1 MSKLKL
7 IAALAVIVFVSN
19 AFAQS
24 NGKLPGNEEGFY
36 STSDGTTP
44 TDKYSVQPKNT
55 NENPQITKLVKE
67 LNVARRNADANKV
80 NELQKQLNELS
91 GARVQEG
98 AVNSDQQIF
107 IDWSLTDYNVS
118 TVLPW
123 NNWGSA
129 LGVAQLGGSAG
140 TLYAA
145 STQWAF
151 GSGDTM
157 TFLTSTNGGQ
167 TWTRNWSTFFGIN
180 TDYNANEIDMEI
192 VYDGTN
198 TWAFIVAGYTDFS
211 AGNVR
216 RCWLWRYNITTNTS
230 SNTQLV
236 FAPALAT
243 NDYYAPRIVSDGSVY
258 QTGGAWVYVI
268 ASCDSTYSGSN
279 HWLKQKFGL
288 LTNPF
293 GAITVTYRNPNANGG
308 WFYNSTTNAAGK
320 YLSSDIAYLSN
331 SGTDRVITS
340 FQVDF
345 GSVSTPS
352 AYNIV
357 TAWSD
362 DYGTSNTG
370 NFQVAEANPSSGAKI
385 AFTGG
390 GSQYGILVY
399 QRQFSGNDWDPYFR
413 FTSNRGS
420 TWSTGGYV
428 DGSGDRQRGRVEVYA
443 PYGPTSFR
451 VGWNQEVTSTPQAF
465 LQTYDSTSNSFQ
477 SATRYQVSN
486 VTADTSFGS
495 IRPAKR
501 TGADNCVAIWRAL
514 GNAFTYCSY
523 NCLTTVG
530 VVNNN
535 EIPASFDLSQ
545 NYPNPFNPST
555 SIKFAVPVSGMV
567 KLAVY
572 DVNGREAGIL
582 LSEQM
587 NAGTYNVSFDASQ
600 LSSGIY
606 FYTLTAGNFTQTKK
620 MMLIK

>member
-19 AFAQS
+19 AFSQS
-24 NGKLPGNEEGFY
+24 NGKLPGNDEGFY

-55 NENPQITKLVKE
+55 NENPEVTKLVKE
-67 LNVARRNADANKV
+67 LNLARRNADANKV
-80 NELQKQLNELS
+80 NELQKKINDLS

-98 AVNSDQQIF
+98 AVNSDQQQF

-129 LGVAQLGGSAG
+129 IGVAQLGAAAG

-145 STQWAF
+145 STQWAS
-151 GSGDTM
+151 GGGDTM

-167 TWTRNWSTFFGIN
+167 TWTRNWSTNFVSN

-198 TWAFIVAGYTDFS
+198 TWAFIVAGYYDYTTS
-211 AGNVR
+211 TR
-216 RCWLWRYNITTNTS
+216 RCWLWRYNITTNAMTTS
-230 SNTQLV
+230 QLV
-236 FAPALAT
+236 FAPNPAT
-243 NDYYAPRIVSDGSVY
+243 NDYYCPRITSDGSVY
-258 QTGGAWVYVI
+258 TTGLAYVYII
-268 ASCDSTYSGSN
+268 ASCDSTYSGTN
-279 HWLKQKFGL
+279 HWLKQKFCYL
-288 LTNPF
+288 ASPFSSIALT
-293 GAITVTYRNPNANGG
+293 YKNPNANGG
-308 WFYNSTTNAAGK
+308 WFYNSTSNASGK
-320 YLSSDIAYLSN
+320 YLSSDIAYLVNASL
-331 SGTDRVITS
+331 DRVITS

-352 AYNIV
+352 GYNIV

-370 NFQVAEANPSSGAKI
+370 NFQVAEANTSSGAKI
-385 AFTGG
+385 AFTGAN
-390 GSQYGILVY
+390 SSYGMIVY
-399 QRQFSGNDWDPYFR
+399 QRSFNATDWDPYFR
-413 FTSNRGS
+413 YTSNRGT
-420 TWSTGGYV
+420 TWSAGGYV
-428 DGSGDRQRGRVEVYA
+428 DASGDRQRGRVEIYT
-443 PYGPTSFR
+443 PFPTTSFR
-451 VGWNQEVTSTPQAF
+451 VGYNQEVTSTPQAF
-465 LQTYDSTSNSFQ
+465 LQKFDSTSNTFPSGNK
-477 SATRYQVSN
+477 YQVSN
-486 VTADTSFGS
+486 VTADTTFGS
-495 IRPAKR
+495 IRPCKK
-501 TGADNCVAIWRAL
+501 TGADDCVAIWRGL
-514 GNAFTYCSY
+514 SSAFTYCSY
-523 NCLTTVG
+523 NCATTVG

-535 EIPASFDLSQ
+535 QTPTAFDLSQ

-555 SIKFAVPVSGMV
+555 NIKFAVPVSGMV
-567 KLAVY
+567 KLVVY
-572 DVNGREAGIL
+572 DVTGREAGIL

-587 NAGTYNVSFDASQ
+587 NAGTYSVNFDASQ

-606 FYTLTAGNFTQTKK
+606 FYTLTAGDFTQTKK

>member
-7 IAALAVIVFVSN
+7 IAAFAVIVFVSN

-55 NENPQITKLVKE
+55 NVNPEVTKITKE
-67 LNVARRNADANKV
+67 LNVARRNGD
-80 NELQKQLNELS
+80 LQKASQLQSRLNEIS

-129 LGVAQLGGSAG
+129 LGVSQEGATPGI
-140 TLYAA
+140 LYAA
-145 STQWAF
+145 STQWAS

-167 TWTRNWSTFFGIN
+167 TWTRNWSTWFVSN

-211 AGNVR
+211 AGGIR
-216 RCWLWRYNITTNTS
+216 RCYLWRYNITTNTQT
-230 SNTQLV
+230 NTQLV
-236 FAPALAT
+236 FTPAPAS
-243 NDYYAPRIVSDGSVY
+243 NDYYAPRITSDGSQYNAASYVY
-258 QTGGAWVYVI
+258 II
-268 ASCDSTYSGSN
+268 ASCDSTYGGSN
-279 HWLKQKFGL
+279 HWLKQKYGL
-288 LTNPF
+288 LADPF

-320 YLSSDIAYLSN
+320 YLSSDIAYINN
-331 SGTDRVITS
+331 SGTDRVMTS

-362 DYGTSNTG
+362 DYGVTNTG
-370 NFQVAEANPSSGAKI
+370 NFQVAEANTSSGAKI
-385 AFTGG
+385 AFSGA
-390 GSQYGILVY
+390 GSAYGMLVY
-399 QRQFSGNDWDPYFR
+399 QRSFSAADWDPYFR

-428 DGSGDRQRGRVEVYA
+428 DGSGDRQRGRVEIYT
-443 PYGPTSFR
+443 PYPPVSFR
-451 VGWNQEVTSTPQAF
+451 VGWNQEVASTPQAF
-465 LQTYDSTSNSFQ
+465 LQRFDTTSNSFQ

-486 VTADTSFGS
+486 VTADTTFGS
-495 IRPAKR
+495 IRPCKKNV
-501 TGADNCVAIWRAL
+501 ADDCVAIWRAL

-523 NCLTTVG
+523 NCATTVG

-587 NAGTYNVSFDASQ
+587 NAGTYSVSFDASQ